1 MVKATNVDIGIK
13 FQKSPTLSRTF
24 AQTPSRQ
31 KQDIFENN
39 MSLKHDATMDIG
51 KYLKQLDS
59 RLSIPKFNKNS
70 ELTDQQKLFKIGNGI
85 QEADNQLRKSLHSS
99 GSGSPKQIQKNS

>member
-1 MVKATNVDIGIK
+1 MGKATNVDIGIK

-85 QEADNQLRKSLHSS
+85 QEADKQLRKSLHSS